1 MFIPYWQQEWSDEQT
16 DLEDEQ
22 EHAETQ
28 EPPQPPLLV
37 LEPEEPPKQ
46 FIRFNC
52 RCGQRVKIPGKYAGL
67 TGKCPKCSARLQ
79 IPAE

>member
-16 DLEDEQ
+16 DIEDEQ

-37 LEPEEPPKQ
+37 LEP
-46 FIRFNC
+46 
-52 RCGQRVKIPGKYAGL
+52 
-67 TGKCPKCSARLQ
+67 
-79 IPAE
+79 